1 MLIGLY
7 RHSIDAKK
15 RMRMPSKFKTALG
28 ANFIITKGNKQ
39 NLFVFSNEQ
48 FSALYEKMIAL
59 PLFDEE
65 AQMPVRRFLS
75 SAFETEE
82 DAQGRFLLPKELA
95 LFANITK
102 NIVLVGVG
110 NRVEIWAEEVWEN
123 ESKNSENADFSIL
136 AKFGVWLWLSF
147 HIFQF

>member
-7 RHSIDAKK
+7 RHSVDAKK
-15 RMRMPSKFKTALG
+15 RMRMPSKFKATLG
-28 ANFIITKGNKQ
+28 ANFVITKGNKQ

-75 SAFETEE
+75 SAFEAEE
-82 DAQGRFLLPKELA
+82 DGQGRISLSKELMSYA
-95 LFANITK
+95 GITK

-110 NRVEIWAEEVWEN
+110 NRVEIWAEEVWEK
-123 ESKNSENADFSIL
+123 ESSDDEKSDFSVL
-136 AKFGVWLWLSF
+136 AKFGV
-147 HIFQF
+147 

>member
-15 RMRMPSKFKTALG
+15 RMRMPSKFKSGLG
-28 ANFIITKGNKQ
+28 ANFIITKGNRQ

-65 AQMPVRRFLS
+65 AQKPVRRFLS
-75 SAFETEE
+75 SAFESDE
-82 DAQGRFLLPKELA
+82 DAQGRVLLPKEL
-95 LFANITK
+95 LSYANINK
-102 NIVLVGVG
+102 NIVLIGVG
-110 NRVEIWAEEVWEN
+110 NRVEIWAEEVWEK
-123 ESKNSENADFSIL
+123 ESSDCENADFSVL
-136 AKFGVWLWLSF
+136 AKFGV
-147 HIFQF
+147 

>member
-1 MLIGLY
+1 MLIGTY
-7 RHSIDAKK
+7 RHSVDAKK
-15 RMRMPSKFKTALG
+15 RMRMPSKFKSTLG

-48 FSALYEKMIAL
+48 FSGLYEKMIAL

-75 SAFETEE
+75 SAFEAEE
-82 DAQGRFLLPKELA
+82 DGQGRILLPKELIS
-95 LFANITK
+95 FAAITK

-110 NRVEIWAEEVWEN
+110 NRVEIWAEEVWEK
-123 ESKNSENADFSIL
+123 ESQDGENADFSVL
-136 AKFGVWLWLSF
+136 AKFGV
-147 HIFQF
+147 

>member
-110 NRVEIWAEEVWEN
+110 NRVEIWAEEVWDKMQE
-123 ESKNSENADFSIL
+123 ESDEKVDFSVL
-136 AKFGVWLWLSF
+136 AKLGV
-147 HIFQF
+147 